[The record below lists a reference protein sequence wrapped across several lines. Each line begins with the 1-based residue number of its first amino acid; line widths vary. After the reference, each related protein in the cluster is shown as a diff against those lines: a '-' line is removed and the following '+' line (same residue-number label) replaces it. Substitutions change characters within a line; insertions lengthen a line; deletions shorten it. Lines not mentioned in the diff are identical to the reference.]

1 MGACINLYC
10 FLHFDRIHGVF
21 CVPLLRSSFPMRRGY
36 RVVSTPDKVSDS
48 SPCSSARSLNS
59 FSPSPSPL
67 PFHAGAGSASPSL
80 ETQKKR
86 LPPQLPRRVAPPPR
100 MSKSA
105 SFAAPPGPPM
115 LAEPSPR
122 MSKSFDRSSG
132 SFSGVSSPRMALPVQ
147 KPILP
152 SAKKPPALVESDS
165 GTNLSST
172 SMPKRSNSTKRFPEG
187 TSPMSSPRG
196 GSLDRPQGNSQDR
209 PLSRSSSLGRPA
221 SSSTDRPN
229 GGTSGRPNS
238 RSGTSGRPV
247 SNSGIIDQSG
257 NSSGGRSSGRSSSM
271 GQSPNSSMTPSVRPQ
286 TRESSRERPLSRS
299 MDRPGNSGGGK
310 PNNRSGSNG
319 RTATPIMARPVKK
332 MSPSASHKIPG
343 QSPRISQRRPS
354 TEQSLELSLGAV
366 PEQEQSSAESAVPPP
381 PPLEGFPPLPLPSST
396 VAERARLNSYELAQW
411 AMTRACD
418 AAAAAQAAGV
428 QNKEEDGGAETH
440 DNVADA
446 LREVE
451 EGIDEDY
458 EARDAMPPTDSMPPP
473 PPLTESPSNAL
484 TLSTPKSFRT
494 RMATMRA
501 NCESSGTN
509 TISCASFCESVQT
522 PSEDIASPLNKPL
535 AISDLVEPSRHGE
548 MLYVPNQD
556 SPNVQFVGEVA
567 EKGMGVEESK
577 CADTIRI
584 SDLAETMEAMEKQ
597 MANSAVGKVIQP

>member
-1 MGACINLYC
+1 
-10 FLHFDRIHGVF
+10 
-21 CVPLLRSSFPMRRGY
+21 
-36 RVVSTPDKVSDS
+36 
-48 SPCSSARSLNS
+48 
-59 FSPSPSPL
+59 
-67 PFHAGAGSASPSL
+67 
-80 ETQKKR
+80 
-86 LPPQLPRRVAPPPR
+86 
-100 MSKSA
+100 
-105 SFAAPPGPPM
+105 
-115 LAEPSPR
+115 
-122 MSKSFDRSSG
+122 
-132 SFSGVSSPRMALPVQ
+132 
-147 KPILP
+147 
-152 SAKKPPALVESDS
+152 
-165 GTNLSST
+165 
-172 SMPKRSNSTKRFPEG
+172 
-187 TSPMSSPRG
+187 
-196 GSLDRPQGNSQDR
+196 
-209 PLSRSSSLGRPA
+209 
-221 SSSTDRPN
+221 
-229 GGTSGRPNS
+229 
-238 RSGTSGRPV
+238 
-247 SNSGIIDQSG
+247 
-257 NSSGGRSSGRSSSM
+257 
-271 GQSPNSSMTPSVRPQ
+271 
-286 TRESSRERPLSRS
+286 
-299 MDRPGNSGGGK
+299 
-310 PNNRSGSNG
+310 
-319 RTATPIMARPVKK
+319 
-332 MSPSASHKIPG
+332 
-343 QSPRISQRRPS
+343 
-354 TEQSLELSLGAV
+354 LELSLGAV

-381 PPLEGFPPLPLPSST
+381 PPLEGFPPLPLPRST